1 MLSDE
6 LLRPIYVEAF
16 NKAMHDKNSVAD
28 AGLTGL
34 RAVAEAAVKDAVG
47 GDEPVGYLPNFHF
60 LQLRGDFGPYRDAI
74 RVYRPQAKYEKDRP
88 EGSVALY
95 TRPQA
100 SAAVPDD
107 VAKDAERYRW
117 LKSRMVG
124 VNFDWD
130 DEGMTALAFEMPD
143 NLSFCA
149 DCDKNIDSA
158 MLAASQPE
166 VRNAE

>member
-6 LLRPIYVEAF
+6 LKELKRRERHRTNAETRYWCDQYRLFAE
-16 NKAMHDKNSVAD
+16 
-28 AGLTGL
+28 
-34 RAVAEAAVKDAVG
+34 RAVAEAAVKDAMG
-47 GDEPVGYLPNFHF
+47 GEPVAVVDASDDGWFASILPDTSVK
-60 LQLRGDFGPYRDAI
+60 LGQL
-74 RVYRPQAKYEKDRP
+74 
-88 EGSVALY
+88 LY

-158 MLAASQPE
+158 MLAASKQE
-166 VRNAE
+166 VKNDE